1 MRQPFLIASILF
13 AVGLSIVATPSLA
26 QERRSPDS
34 FQQLYLDAL
43 KSDHPDAVVVSATVD
58 EIVIRRPDGSEFTT
72 FLGNA
77 YRRHLEGQSA
87 DEAVAV
93 LIGLIDRTTTPLTV
107 EHAYALI
114 RPHDFVI
121 PPNVAAAAQDGEWK
135 LPLHRPL
142 AGDLMVFVAQ
152 DDIDSFS
159 FPSEEEVTGLFGSEA
174 AAWTE
179 VLAHTM
185 RQLGDVSLEDLGSG
199 LSLITAREDIAAS
212 LLLDDGL
219 WSSPEIL
226 KLAKRP
232 AVGVVKSGLLMV
244 DSENAVARDLLRRV
258 MAQTEDS
265 SDFLSTDIFIREEG
279 KWSVLEP

>member
-1 MRQPFLIASILF
+1 
-13 AVGLSIVATPSLA
+13 
-26 QERRSPDS
+26 
-34 FQQLYLDAL
+34 
-43 KSDHPDAVVVSATVD
+43 
-58 EIVIRRPDGSEFTT
+58 
-72 FLGNA
+72 
-77 YRRHLEGQSA
+77 
-87 DEAVAV
+87 
-93 LIGLIDRTTTPLTV
+93 
-107 EHAYALI
+107 
-114 RPHDFVI
+114 
-121 PPNVAAAAQDGEWK
+121 
-135 LPLHRPL
+135 
-142 AGDLMVFVAQ
+142 MVFVAQ